1 MTQLIA
7 RLMLAAMLLP
17 LSVALLVML
26 TMLMSLNGN
35 PKPIE
40 VTLLWVGVDGFV
52 VAYWLWVWKDL
63 VHWTPS
69 RRGWT
74 VAAGGAAILVSTL
87 FGAVV
92 YLLGR
97 PPLAASIMV
106 GGGPSPIV
114 WVFLTILI
122 WRESATERRDRLRST
137 GSQVIPCPVCG
148 YNLTGLR
155 DARCPECGA
164 SFTLNELM
172 ANTHQPDPLAES
184 EPAQL

>member
-7 RLMLAAMLLP
+7 RLLLAAMLLP
-17 LSVALLVML
+17 LSIALLVVLIML
-26 TMLMSLNGN
+26 ISINGN
-35 PKPIE
+35 PSPLE
-40 VTLLWVGVDGFV
+40 TALLWIAVDGFV

-63 VHWTPS
+63 VRWTPS
-69 RRGWT
+69 RHVRT
-74 VAAGGAAILVSTL
+74 VAAGVAAILVSTV
-87 FGAVV
+87 FGSVFH
-92 YLLGR
+92 LLGR

-122 WRESATERRDRLRST
+122 WRESAAERRDRMRKT

-155 DARCPECGA
+155 EARCPECGT

-172 ANTHQPDPLAES
+172 ANTHQPDPLAETES
-184 EPAQL
+184 VQL